1 MSEREVLSNVIVS
14 LENTIIHSSNLTWR
28 DVQYLVV
35 YTSDTTKLKGGEW
48 TTNGAGLRVS
58 SQFGFGAIDA
68 EAMVTRARNWINV
81 PVQLQSR
88 ILSSET
94 G

>member
-1 MSEREVLSNVIVS
+1 MVNFVLNI
-14 LENTIIHSSNLTWR
+14 SSSDLTWR
-28 DVQYLVV
+28 DIQYLIV

-48 TTNGAGLRVS
+48 IANGAGLKVS

-68 EAMVTRARNWINV
+68 EAMVTTAKNWIYV
-81 PVQLQSR
+81 PSQHYQHVYTSN
-88 ILSSET
+88 T

>member
-1 MSEREVLSNVIVS
+1 MVLNVMIFNFQLKPHMERYS
-14 LENTIIHSSNLTWR
+14 
-28 DVQYLVV
+28 V

-48 TTNGAGLRVS
+48 TTNGTGLKVS

-68 EAMVTRARNWINV
+68 EAMVTRAKNWINV
-81 PVQLQSR
+81 PNQLCEIINST
-88 ILSSET
+88 I